1 MIEHK
6 GIFIH
11 PSNDDTS
18 EILEFNK
25 EGKLHLVSIDKG
37 SAAPNLEED
46 AEECYDFQN
55 FKRNQIFLSDTLGTL
70 RIEWLILGF
79 YCL

>member
-55 FKRNQIFLSDTLGTL
+55 F
-70 RIEWLILGF
+70 
-79 YCL
+79 

>member
-1 MIEHK
+1 MHISVNIKLLRDYVIEHK

-37 SAAPNLEED
+37 SAAPNLDED
-46 AEECYDFQN
+46 AEECYDFHT
-55 FKRNQIFLSDTLGTL
+55 F
-70 RIEWLILGF
+70 
-79 YCL
+79 